1 VSAILRLV
9 ARYSFRAWLI
19 PPLLAL
25 LCSACGA
32 EPPDGGEQYRD
43 ILRFDTARVRVA
55 SATDTVTL
63 TVELAESPEQQRLGL
78 MERRT
83 LAEDAGML
91 FVYADTQPAN
101 AGFWMHRTRIPLDI
115 AFVDDSG
122 VIRAIRAMEPC
133 ATELAEGCPTYE
145 PGTSYRAALET
156 SRGYFAR
163 RGIRVGDRVLLQDTV
178 TRRRSP
184 GIR

>member
-1 VSAILRLV
+1 VRLV
-9 ARYSFRAWLI
+9 ARYSFGAWLI

-32 EPPDGGEQYRD
+32 EPQDGGEQYRN

-145 PGTSYRAALET
+145 PGTPYRAALET

-163 RGIRVGDRVLLQDTV
+163 RGIRVGDRVFLQDTV

-184 GIR
+184 GVR

>member
-1 VSAILRLV
+1 MMVGRHALSVS
-9 ARYSFRAWLI
+9 LI

-25 LCSACGA
+25 LCAACGA
-32 EPPDGGEQYRD
+32 ASEDGGEQYRSV
-43 ILRFDTARVRVA
+43 LPFDTARVRVV

-63 TVELAESPEQQRLGL
+63 VVELAESLEQQRLGL

-91 FVYADTQPAN
+91 FVYVDTQPAN

-133 ATELAEGCPTYE
+133 PTELAEGCPTYE
-145 PGTSYRAALET
+145 PGSPYRAALET

-178 TRRRSP
+178 TSRRSP
-184 GIR
+184 GVR